1 MIAVDDIAKSF
12 GRRRDVRAVRDV
24 TFEAPDGAI
33 TGLLGPNGA
42 GKTTLLRMIA
52 TLVIPDAGRAN
63 VDGLDVVADR
73 YSVRSRLGVLSDA
86 RGVYPPLTARGRVSS
101 SGSTRSSPRS
111 VSPRLPT
118 GARPAFRR
126 ARR

>member
-63 VDGLDVVADR
+63 VDWLDDVA
-73 YSVRSRLGVLSDA
+73 
-86 RGVYPPLTARGRVSS
+86 GR
-101 SGSTRSSPRS
+101 
-111 VSPRLPT
+111 
-118 GARPAFRR
+118 
-126 ARR
+126 